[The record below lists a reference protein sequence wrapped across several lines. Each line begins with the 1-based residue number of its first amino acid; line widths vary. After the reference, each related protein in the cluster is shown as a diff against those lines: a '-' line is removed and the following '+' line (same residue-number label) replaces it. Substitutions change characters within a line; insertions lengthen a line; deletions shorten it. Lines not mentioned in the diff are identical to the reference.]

1 MRLNGDSRSVDDLLR
16 EISELK
22 VENAILRGE
31 TERLGSGSSTDG
43 NLRFSLPAKAIDATS
58 AGIWIVSADLKTV
71 DANSTLCKML
81 GYRKDELLGID
92 VLQFFAAQFQ
102 GSIRSLTEATYD
114 VERVLHDVE
123 LLRKDRSWI
132 RCRIN
137 LTSLL
142 DDSSALPT
150 WCITATE
157 LRSRLAAEDGLSK
170 SEDRL
175 YDIFDFLPEATFVID
190 EAGKVIFWNR
200 AMEELTGVRSED
212 IVGKG
217 DHEYSV
223 PLYGDRR
230 PMIIDL
236 ALNPEEKFEA
246 EYSKVLIRD
255 KTYLA
260 AETTVPGCSRAIFA
274 TAAALRDSKGKVV
287 GAISSV
293 RDVTENRT
301 SVRLLKE
308 SQAHLVNIIS
318 LLPDPTFVID
328 RDGKVTF
335 WNRAMEE
342 LTGVRAEDIVGRGD
356 YEYARAFYGE
366 TRPILIDLAMYPDLD
381 IPESYAILDRK
392 LGFIS
397 AETFAPTLPGGGS
410 FVFGTAAPIYDINN
424 EIVGSIESVRDITDR
439 KRAEDEV
446 RESQRQLEDIINF
459 LPDATFVINNDGKV
473 TFWNRAVEEMTGVRA
488 EDMIGK
494 GNYEYAIPFYN
505 ERRPI
510 LGDYARRSDDDI
522 PESYAM
528 MRKEKGFLSA
538 ETFAHALSNEGR
550 FVYAAAAPIY
560 DINGEIVGS
569 IESVRDITD
578 RKRAEQALM
587 ESEVRF
593 RTMMAESPLATQV
606 FSLDGLLVDANRSS
620 EELFGYRIEKA
631 IGKYNVFE
639 DEQVRS
645 SGAVELIRRVCRG
658 EIVPESEL
666 KFNPS
671 ISFGGYARTVWLRCR
686 FYLLHNLN
694 GLADNFVVLFEDI
707 TELKRY
713 QQNLEEMIEE
723 RTAELSQAKVEAE
736 AATRAKSDFLANM
749 SHEIRTPMN
758 AILGFAGLA
767 LKTDLSAKQRDY
779 VSKIDTS
786 AKALLGLINDILDF
800 SKIEAGKLD
809 IESTEFR
816 LDEVMNNVAG
826 MLAGQAAK
834 KGIEFLNSLAPDVP
848 TALIGDPLRLGQVLL
863 NLSNNAVKFTH
874 NGHVLLR
881 AETIRSGT
889 GHCLIRFSVQDTGIG
904 MTPEQVGK
912 LFAAFTQAD
921 ASTTRK
927 YGGTGLGL
935 TISQRLVEL
944 MGGSITVSS
953 SPGEGSQFSFAIEFG
968 VQEVPF
974 SSRVDLQRGL
984 AGLRVLVVDD
994 NDLAREVLLE
1004 QLVPFGILGESV
1016 SSGEEALG
1024 LIEAQDGVR
1033 PFDLVFMDWQ
1043 MPTTDGIVS
1052 AKRILR
1058 DAKLQSPPKIIMVT
1072 AFGREDV
1079 MAKAREI
1086 GVTGFLIKPINES
1099 LLFESMTQ
1107 LFGHDKSL
1115 LSSPWESS
1123 PDLVPEMVGTKV
1135 LLVEDTVMNQEL
1147 ATEILGS
1154 AGIKVVVASDGQQ
1167 ALDLIDTDSFDLVL
1181 MDVQMPVMGGYEATR
1196 RIREIPKFKGL
1207 PIIAMTAHA
1216 MAGAKEECLDAG
1228 MNDYVT
1234 KPIDTRE
1241 LFSVMAKWLG
1251 QKAGGS
1257 FAESRSQDSR
1267 VNSGV
1272 GELSFDSLVAIDAES
1287 ALGRLNGNRKLLL
1300 NLLKTFT
1307 SSYAGVVGDITQAVA
1322 AGDLQA
1328 SERIAHSL
1336 KGVAGSI
1343 SAAGVQEA
1351 AKELEFAFKVG
1362 AIQGL
1367 DGLLRRLEYELNT
1380 VLSSVSQFL
1389 ENLEPDGAS
1398 TLRTG
1403 SSNEAVVE
1411 VLKRMKPLLEE
1422 NNLAA
1427 LDEFEKIEQML
1438 GGIGHVDNMAALR
1451 NCIDGFDFKGASEAI
1466 QRLIEEFE

>member
-43 NLRFSLPAKAIDATS
+43 NLRFSLPAKAFEATS

-81 GYRKDELLGID
+81 GYRRDELLGGD
-92 VLQFFAAQFQ
+92 VLQFFESSTRE
-102 GSIRSLTEATYD
+102 SIGPLIGEFDDGNRILG
-114 VERVLHDVE
+114 HVE
-123 LLRKDRSWI
+123 LHRKDRSWI
-132 RCRIN
+132 PCQIN
-137 LTSLL
+137 LTPLG
-142 DDSSALPT
+142 DDSLASPT
-150 WCITATE
+150 WCITVTE
-157 LRSRLAAEDGLSK
+157 LKSEPAAEDGLGR
-170 SEDRL
+170 SENRI
-175 YDIFDFLPEATFVID
+175 YDIFEYLPDATFVID
-190 EAGKVIFWNR
+190 EAGKVAFWNR
-200 AMEELTGVRSED
+200 AMEEFTGVRAED

-217 DHEYSV
+217 DYEYSI
-223 PLYGDRR
+223 PFYGDKR

-236 ALNPEEKFEA
+236 ALNPEENFEF

-255 KTYLA
+255 KAYFEMEALPSA
-260 AETTVPGCSRAIFA
+260 YGRAIFA
-274 TAAALRDSKGKVV
+274 TAAALYDSAGRIV

-293 RDVTENRT
+293 RDVNETKLTERML
-301 SVRLLKE
+301 RE

-342 LTGVRAEDIVGRGD
+342 LTGVRAEDIVGKGD

-410 FVFGTAAPIYDINN
+410 FVYGT
-424 EIVGSIESVRDITDR
+424 
-439 KRAEDEV
+439 
-446 RESQRQLEDIINF
+446 
-459 LPDATFVINNDGKV
+459 
-473 TFWNRAVEEMTGVRA
+473 
-488 EDMIGK
+488 
-494 GNYEYAIPFYN
+494 
-505 ERRPI
+505 
-510 LGDYARRSDDDI
+510 
-522 PESYAM
+522 
-528 MRKEKGFLSA
+528 
-538 ETFAHALSNEGR
+538 
-550 FVYAAAAPIY
+550 AAPIY

-620 EELFGYRIEKA
+620 EELFGYRIVNA

-639 DEQVRS
+639 DEQVKN
-645 SGAVELIRRVCRG
+645 SGAVELIRRVCSG
-658 EIVPESEL
+658 EIVPEMEL
-666 KFNPS
+666 KFNPA

-723 RTAELSQAKVEAE
+723 RTAELSQAKVDAE

-767 LKTDLSAKQRDY
+767 LKTDLSVKQRDY

-786 AKALLGLINDILDF
+786 AKTLLGLINDILDF

-826 MLAGQAAK
+826 MLAGQASK

-863 NLSNNAVKFTH
+863 NLSNNAVKFTDK
-874 NGHVLLR
+874 GHVLLR
-881 AETIRSGT
+881 AETIRSDAN
-889 GHCLIRFSVQDTGIG
+889 HCLIRFNIQDTGIG

-1115 LSSPWESS
+1115 LSFPWESS

-1135 LLVEDTVMNQEL
+1135 LLVEDTIMNQEL

-1351 AKELEFAFKVG
+1351 AKELEFAFKEG

>member
-43 NLRFSLPAKAIDATS
+43 NLRFSLPAKAFEATS

-81 GYRKDELLGID
+81 GYRRDELLGGD
-92 VLQFFAAQFQ
+92 VLQFFESSTRE
-102 GSIRSLTEATYD
+102 SIGPLIGEFDDGNRILG
-114 VERVLHDVE
+114 HVE
-123 LLRKDRSWI
+123 LHRKDRSWI
-132 RCRIN
+132 PCQIN
-137 LTSLL
+137 LTPLG
-142 DDSSALPT
+142 DDSLASPT
-150 WCITATE
+150 WCITVTE
-157 LRSRLAAEDGLSK
+157 LKSEPAAEDGLGR
-170 SEDRL
+170 SENRI
-175 YDIFDFLPEATFVID
+175 YDIFEYLPDATFVID
-190 EAGKVIFWNR
+190 EAGKVAFWNR
-200 AMEELTGVRSED
+200 AMEEFTGVRAED

-217 DHEYSV
+217 DYEYSI
-223 PLYGDRR
+223 PFYGDKR

-236 ALNPEEKFEA
+236 ALNPEENFEF

-255 KTYLA
+255 KAYFEMEALPSA
-260 AETTVPGCSRAIFA
+260 YGRAIFA
-274 TAAALRDSKGKVV
+274 TAAALYDSAGRIV

-293 RDVTENRT
+293 RDVNETKLTERML
-301 SVRLLKE
+301 RE

-342 LTGVRAEDIVGRGD
+342 LTGVRAEDIVGKGD

-410 FVFGTAAPIYDINN
+410 FVYGTAAPIYDIN
-424 EIVGSIESVRDITDR
+424 
-439 KRAEDEV
+439 
-446 RESQRQLEDIINF
+446 
-459 LPDATFVINNDGKV
+459 
-473 TFWNRAVEEMTGVRA
+473 
-488 EDMIGK
+488 
-494 GNYEYAIPFYN
+494 
-505 ERRPI
+505 
-510 LGDYARRSDDDI
+510 GD
-522 PESYAM
+522 
-528 MRKEKGFLSA
+528 
-538 ETFAHALSNEGR
+538 
-550 FVYAAAAPIY
+550 
-560 DINGEIVGS
+560 IVGS

-620 EELFGYRIEKA
+620 EELFGYRIVNA

-639 DEQVRS
+639 DEQVKN
-645 SGAVELIRRVCRG
+645 SGAVELIRRVCSG
-658 EIVPESEL
+658 EIVPEMEL
-666 KFNPS
+666 KFNPA

-723 RTAELSQAKVEAE
+723 RTAELSQAKVDAE

-767 LKTDLSAKQRDY
+767 LKTDLSVKQRDY

-786 AKALLGLINDILDF
+786 AKTLLGLINDILDF

-826 MLAGQAAK
+826 MLAGQASK

-863 NLSNNAVKFTH
+863 NLSNNAVKFTDK
-874 NGHVLLR
+874 GHVLLR
-881 AETIRSGT
+881 AETIRSDAN
-889 GHCLIRFSVQDTGIG
+889 HCLIRFNIQDTGIG

-1115 LSSPWESS
+1115 LSFPWESS

-1135 LLVEDTVMNQEL
+1135 LLVEDTIMNQEL

-1351 AKELEFAFKVG
+1351 AKELEFAFKEG

>member
-1 MRLNGDSRSVDDLLR
+1 
-16 EISELK
+16 
-22 VENAILRGE
+22 
-31 TERLGSGSSTDG
+31 
-43 NLRFSLPAKAIDATS
+43 
-58 AGIWIVSADLKTV
+58 
-71 DANSTLCKML
+71 
-81 GYRKDELLGID
+81 
-92 VLQFFAAQFQ
+92 
-102 GSIRSLTEATYD
+102 
-114 VERVLHDVE
+114 
-123 LLRKDRSWI
+123 
-132 RCRIN
+132 
-137 LTSLL
+137 
-142 DDSSALPT
+142 
-150 WCITATE
+150 
-157 LRSRLAAEDGLSK
+157 
-170 SEDRL
+170 
-175 YDIFDFLPEATFVID
+175 
-190 EAGKVIFWNR
+190 
-200 AMEELTGVRSED
+200 
-212 IVGKG
+212 
-217 DHEYSV
+217 
-223 PLYGDRR
+223 
-230 PMIIDL
+230 
-236 ALNPEEKFEA
+236 
-246 EYSKVLIRD
+246 
-255 KTYLA
+255 
-260 AETTVPGCSRAIFA
+260 
-274 TAAALRDSKGKVV
+274 
-287 GAISSV
+287 
-293 RDVTENRT
+293 
-301 SVRLLKE
+301 
-308 SQAHLVNIIS
+308 
-318 LLPDPTFVID
+318 
-328 RDGKVTF
+328 
-335 WNRAMEE
+335 
-342 LTGVRAEDIVGRGD
+342 
-356 YEYARAFYGE
+356 
-366 TRPILIDLAMYPDLD
+366 
-381 IPESYAILDRK
+381 
-392 LGFIS
+392 
-397 AETFAPTLPGGGS
+397 
-410 FVFGTAAPIYDINN
+410 
-424 EIVGSIESVRDITDR
+424 
-439 KRAEDEV
+439 
-446 RESQRQLEDIINF
+446 
-459 LPDATFVINNDGKV
+459 
-473 TFWNRAVEEMTGVRA
+473 
-488 EDMIGK
+488 
-494 GNYEYAIPFYN
+494 
-505 ERRPI
+505 
-510 LGDYARRSDDDI
+510 
-522 PESYAM
+522 
-528 MRKEKGFLSA
+528 
-538 ETFAHALSNEGR
+538 
-550 FVYAAAAPIY
+550 
-560 DINGEIVGS
+560 
-569 IESVRDITD
+569 
-578 RKRAEQALM
+578 
-587 ESEVRF
+587 
-593 RTMMAESPLATQV
+593 
-606 FSLDGLLVDANRSS
+606 
-620 EELFGYRIEKA
+620 
-631 IGKYNVFE
+631 
-639 DEQVRS
+639 
-645 SGAVELIRRVCRG
+645 
-658 EIVPESEL
+658 
-666 KFNPS
+666 
-671 ISFGGYARTVWLRCR
+671 
-686 FYLLHNLN
+686 
-694 GLADNFVVLFEDI
+694 
-707 TELKRY
+707 
-713 QQNLEEMIEE
+713 
-723 RTAELSQAKVEAE
+723 
-736 AATRAKSDFLANM
+736 
-749 SHEIRTPMN
+749 
-758 AILGFAGLA
+758 
-767 LKTDLSAKQRDY
+767 
-779 VSKIDTS
+779 
-786 AKALLGLINDILDF
+786 
-800 SKIEAGKLD
+800 
-809 IESTEFR
+809 
-816 LDEVMNNVAG
+816 
-826 MLAGQAAK
+826 
-834 KGIEFLNSLAPDVP
+834 
-848 TALIGDPLRLGQVLL
+848 
-863 NLSNNAVKFTH
+863 
-874 NGHVLLR
+874 
-881 AETIRSGT
+881 
-889 GHCLIRFSVQDTGIG
+889 

-1115 LSSPWESS
+1115 LSFPWESS

-1135 LLVEDTVMNQEL
+1135 LLVEDTIMNQEL

-1351 AKELEFAFKVG
+1351 AKELEFAFKEG